1 MHRARLQK
9 TILVV
14 LFLVTCLSVIPV
26 KAQYVS
32 DFWVDEIENYLL
44 QVDVDTT
51 AEIVVFIVPSLVGHG
66 LSDENGEINEI
77 VKLGVYIF
85 NELPL
90 ETFDGEQVGI
100 GKKGRDN
107 GVLVLIAVEER
118 QWRIEVGYG
127 LEGYIT
133 DIESYQIAEQYLAPK
148 LGEAEFSEA
157 VYDTVVALSEKIPYT
172 EEQLEIRGRYYY
184 ENTSAPVNG
193 GIPDWVIILLIIIMI
208 LVFGGAVT
216 GSLGGILGRS
226 TRRREG
232 GRSGGGGSGGRW

>member
-1 MHRARLQK
+1 
-9 TILVV
+9 
-14 LFLVTCLSVIPV
+14 
-26 KAQYVS
+26 
-32 DFWVDEIENYLL
+32 
-44 QVDVDTT
+44 
-51 AEIVVFIVPSLVGHG
+51 
-66 LSDENGEINEI
+66 
-77 VKLGVYIF
+77 
-85 NELPL
+85 
-90 ETFDGEQVGI
+90 VGI

-133 DIESYQIAEQYLAPK
+133 GIESYQIAEQYLAPK
-148 LGEAEFSEA
+148 LGEAEFGEA
-157 VYDTVVALSEKIPYT
+157 VYDTVVALSEKIPFT

-184 ENTSAPVNG
+184 QNTSAPVNG